1 MMELDILTGSHV
13 VGVPSHEGFLQNVS
27 TCLESQ
33 LPVHPHYHVYTGV
46 LYSPSDFVLGFIH
59 IAVTLDTLR
68 SIERPW

>member
-1 MMELDILTGSHV
+1 MELDILTGSHV

-46 LYSPSDFVLGFIH
+46 PV
-59 IAVTLDTLR
+59 R
-68 SIERPW
+68 SIRFCAGFHPHCGDS